1 MSEEQSTSTSK
12 GPEGATSSHTLHT
25 ADGTGLDYIAR
36 ADWLSI
42 RRREKTI
49 AEMFHVAYVAAG
61 EPDDLSDSGESATRE
76 RPVTFV
82 FNGGPGAASAYLH
95 MGAIGPKR
103 VVFNEDGT
111 PPAPPVQIVDNSESW
126 LAFTDL
132 VFIDPIGTGFSRAS
146 EPDSGEDK
154 GGSDSQSASIAAG
167 VIGGS
172 GASGASGSGQA
183 PVFGGS
189 GSGASGVFG
198 GSGASGSGAEKSN
211 GETQPEREFYGF
223 KRDLESLG
231 EFIRSFLSKHKR
243 WQSPVFI
250 AGESYGGFRVGKLAR
265 MLQEQYGVGLNGAYL
280 ISPALELQSLDS
292 SDYDVL
298 PWVDTLPT
306 FSLAAAA
313 HGRRDAVR
321 RSSAATHDRSTS
333 AGHGG
338 ALTEEQIRE
347 IRDGAER
354 FAVREL
360 TPLLVLGSSLEERER
375 SRVLSRLAR
384 FTGLSPA
391 FTKRKAGRID
401 IRGFARELLAD
412 ERRVA
417 GLYDAS
423 VAITDPYPDRDR
435 YDGPDATLMAI
446 DRVFSGGINT
456 QLRSHI
462 GLDTERDYHLLSF
475 DVNRQWKVDFDRHAL
490 QSQIGAT
497 DDLRYALQLNPYMHV
512 RISHGIYDLVTP
524 YFASERI
531 VANMKLDAETRKR
544 VSLRHYA
551 GGHMFYT
558 WKRSREAFAR
568 DAREFYRKATG
579 G

>member
-1 MSEEQSTSTSK
+1 MSEEQMTSENER
-12 GPEGATSSHTLHT
+12 PEGATSSHTLHPAGGT
-25 ADGTGLDYIAR
+25 AIDYIAR
-36 ADWLSI
+36 ADWLAI
-42 RRREKTI
+42 RRREKSI
-49 AEMFHVAYVAAG
+49 AEMFHVAYVAADG
-61 EPDDLSDSGESATRE
+61 QPEPGAADAEDAGNGE

-111 PPAPPVQIVDNSESW
+111 PPAPPVEIVDNSESW
-126 LAFTDL
+126 LSFTDL
-132 VFIDPIGTGFSRAS
+132 VFIDPIGTGFSRATEQES
-146 EPDSGEDK
+146 
-154 GGSDSQSASIAAG
+154 SDSKR
-167 VIGGS
+167 
-172 GASGASGSGQA
+172 GAD
-183 PVFGGS
+183 S
-189 GSGASGVFG
+189 GSGASGTE
-198 GSGASGSGAEKSN
+198 SGESGKK
-211 GETQPEREFYGF
+211 TQPEREFYGF
-223 KRDLESLG
+223 KRDLESLA

-250 AGESYGGFRVGKLAR
+250 AGESYGGFRVGKLTR
-265 MLQEQYGVGLNGAYL
+265 MLQEEYGVGLNGAYL

-298 PWVDTLPT
+298 PWVDTLPSY
-306 FSLAAAA
+306 SLAAAA
-313 HGRRDAVR
+313 HGRQQAVR
-321 RSSAATHDRSTS
+321 RTDGAESDRSASSARD
-333 AGHGG
+333 G
-338 ALTEEQIRE
+338 AEEADENLSEKSLSGEDLSEQEVEE
-347 IRDGAER
+347 IRSAAER

-360 TPLLVLGSSLEERER
+360 MPLLVSGDSLEERER
-375 SRVLSRLAR
+375 SRILSRLAR
-384 FTGLSPA
+384 FTGLSKT
-391 FTKRKAGRID
+391 FISRKAGRID
-401 IRGFARELLAD
+401 IRSFARELLAD

-423 VAITDPYPDRDR
+423 VSVTDPYPDRDR
-435 YDGPDATLMAI
+435 YEGPDATLMAI

-512 RISHGIYDLVTP
+512 RISHGIFDLVTP

-531 VANMKLDAETRKR
+531 VANMKLDPEARTR
-544 VSLRHYA
+544 VSLRHYT

-558 WKRSREAFAR
+558 WKRSREAFSR
-568 DAREFYRKATG
+568 DAREFYRQATG